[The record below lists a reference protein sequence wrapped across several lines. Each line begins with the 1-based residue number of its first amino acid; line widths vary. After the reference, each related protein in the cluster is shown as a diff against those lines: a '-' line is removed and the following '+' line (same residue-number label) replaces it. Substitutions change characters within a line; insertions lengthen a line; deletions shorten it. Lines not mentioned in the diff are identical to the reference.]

1 MSRRVIKKV
10 LTPFETCDATGAV
23 LLINLFDPQL
33 PTVRLFVEAVD
44 DAKLPFLVVGNKRDL
59 VTDDTVA
66 QIRQE
71 LGVEGFLTMSLLTG
85 LYVDE
90 VVQAIEG
97 AFPEG
102 SRIVVLGIFN
112 SGKTSLIARLTGKNL
127 KIEDLPGT
135 TLEFEEHP
143 WNGRVLIDSVGQVI
157 DVNRPFMVG
166 YDFTGCDTTEEMF
179 EKALRLEAEG
189 ILSSLA
195 TAREGF
201 LQALAAV
208 AERISQGGK
217 IVTTGAGASAL
228 VAEEI
233 AGQCYEVGVPCL
245 CITNNMAQAL
255 PVSFAKG
262 TGEEEG
268 GLARYI
274 ADSVTP
280 QDVLVAISASGGTGF
295 VYEAARLARAKGAL
309 TIALTE
315 NRDTPLGKNADVII
329 KSNAKP
335 EGPSST
341 RIQTAHLAIGHALV
355 CTLAA
360 VRGLTAEVS
369 VQIMLPE
376 HIPTKKMGLK

>member
-1 MSRRVIKKV
+1 MSTRVTKKII
-10 LTPFETCDATGAV
+10 TPFETCGATGAI
-23 LLINLFDPQL
+23 LMINLYDPQI
-33 PTVRLFVEAVD
+33 PTVRLFLEAVER
-44 DAKLPFLVVGNKRDL
+44 AGLPLLIAGNKLDL
-59 VTDDTVA
+59 VSEGDVRRVQA
-66 QIRQE
+66 E
-71 LGVEGFLTMSLLTG
+71 LGMEFPTMSLLSGTN
-85 LYVDE
+85 VAE
-90 VVQAIEG
+90 VTEEIERR
-97 AFPEG
+97 FPPG

-112 SGKTSLIARLTGKNL
+112 SGKTSLIARLTGKEL
-127 KIEDLPGT
+127 KIGDLPGT

-166 YDFTGCDTTEEMF
+166 YDFTGCSSPAEMF

-189 ILSSLA
+189 ILSSLV
-195 TAREGF
+195 TARDGF
-201 LQALAAV
+201 TEALQAIHDRVSA
-208 AERISQGGK
+208 GGR

-233 AGQCYEVGVPCL
+233 AGQCYETGVPCL

-262 TGEEEG
+262 TAEEEG

-274 ADSVTP
+274 ADSVGAH
-280 QDVLVAISASGGTGF
+280 DVLIGISASGGTGF
-295 VYEAARLARAKGAL
+295 VYEALRLARLKGAL
-309 TIALTE
+309 AVAITE
-315 NRDTPLGKNADVII
+315 NRDTPLGKNADVVI

-355 CTLAA
+355 CILAA
-360 VRGLTAEVS
+360 LRGVTAEDS
-369 VQIMLPE
+369 ICYMLPE
-376 HIPTKKMGLK
+376 HIATKKMGIK